1 MSTKMMVDGDLADS
15 HLLLLLA
22 GRDYL
27 GALSLIH

>member
-15 HLLLLLA
+15 HLGLRLA